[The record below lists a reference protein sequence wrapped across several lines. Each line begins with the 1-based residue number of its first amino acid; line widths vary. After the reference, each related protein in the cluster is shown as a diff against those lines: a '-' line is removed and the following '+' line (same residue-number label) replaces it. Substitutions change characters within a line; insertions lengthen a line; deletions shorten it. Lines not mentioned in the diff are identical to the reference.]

1 MVAWEKIT
9 CPKSCGGLG
18 LRDVTVLNQAMTL
31 KVLWK
36 LASKE
41 YEGTLWVQVL
51 TVKYLS
57 KAPLWLADKPSRCS
71 KLWAAVLEAREVLKP
86 HIKWIIG
93 NGERCSLVGEPW
105 HEFWLHFL
113 QLTRGSFAGYVKDF
127 IDIDSV
133 QWDTG
138 KLVQVLGL
146 HAALYIVCVF
156 QQPPLKHN
164 SRDRLIF
171 KPAASGNFSFKGAC
185 DMIEAAVNQSPVDS
199 GIWKIVWKC
208 SDEDDAMHALFL
220 CTRAKQCWLA
230 SDLGLRVDVLPQQA
244 RCKEVY
250 EGKKIVIQQVLR
262 DACSLHT
269 LTKCIGGQSRRRGIT
284 INNTTHSIRQIP
296 VIGKYCKMDG
306 SYKEGGGAGWAYTF
320 YENNELI
327 QYGIRAGDA
336 TSPLH
341 AELLALNAALHDALL
356 IGWLEAIFY
365 TDCEVISKVLNGVL
379 PPEAVDWRVYL
390 LFLDIISVFKQH
402 ENLIC
407 CYAPRELLTQEH
419 ELANIARVRELNVTG
434 YTFPW
439 FQPQ

>member
-1 MVAWEKIT
+1 
-9 CPKSCGGLG
+9 
-18 LRDVTVLNQAMTL
+18 
-31 KVLWK
+31 
-36 LASKE
+36 
-41 YEGTLWVQVL
+41 
-51 TVKYLS
+51 
-57 KAPLWLADKPSRCS
+57 
-71 KLWAAVLEAREVLKP
+71 
-86 HIKWIIG
+86 
-93 NGERCSLVGEPW
+93 
-105 HEFWLHFL
+105 
-113 QLTRGSFAGYVKDF
+113 
-127 IDIDSV
+127 
-133 QWDTG
+133 
-138 KLVQVLGL
+138 
-146 HAALYIVCVF
+146 
-156 QQPPLKHN
+156 
-164 SRDRLIF
+164 
-171 KPAASGNFSFKGAC
+171 
-185 DMIEAAVNQSPVDS
+185 MIEAAVNQSPVDS

-208 SDEDDAMHALFL
+208 SGILPRIQLFIWKIFHDALPVKAVFARRLRIHAPPCEICGLDEDDAMHALFL

-230 SDLGLRVDVLPQQA
+230 SDLGLRVDVLPQQVVPALVFIFQQLTGDLLVLFVNILWSFWKA